1 MRIAGQDFDG
11 GPMLPVPMIRPL
23 TPDEEIRRQKRAEL
37 FLNLSSQLGEQPEI
51 VAEEQDKQFQSGIPA
66 ALTRMAD
73 NRVKKPIDLT
83 GSDPILAKVIED
95 APHRAAYLKDYIAQ
109 WDAFAREAR
118 LFDTPEGPK
127 ASLYELAVRNKAA
140 EKLETETNETAKRNA
155 VMRYMQVRFGDWRDV
170 DDATLRARLRISGDA
185 VGIKTDTWNL
195 DEFRKRG
202 VKEAVDYG
210 ALINMFGV
218 RDVNAALDYAS
229 MDPKEVASAD
239 KNSPIPVLL
248 AKQRVLDDENDELRG
263 QTWWAD
269 TVNAVFQSVPFMAET
284 LLTGPDSLT
293 IRAISRAGYKKFW
306 KEHGLRGIAALL
318 GRGMK
323 DALKVGALRLPAYL
337 PSAAAKAYNESHAG
351 GAVTIPNGFGGAV
364 TEVSDD
370 QVDSFF
376 TRFLSHIFEQY
387 TEVVSE
393 ELGGLMPFG
402 KLDAVLMSKLFR
414 PEIRQAVVRRLAWN
428 PMTRDFVRKAIFNNV
443 PFNGLLGEYAEEEIG
458 NMMSFGATVLMTA
471 FGADLENTPGTT
483 APLMSWSERGRTL
496 VTVGLQTGMIR
507 GSLASV
513 RTWGQGGAA
522 RTILNAAKTK
532 REIEQTNNLVEM
544 VKELPPSQT
553 SVGETKRLL
562 QAVRRGDVTVS
573 VAPDDANEM
582 LSEAVK
588 GKSKEEAKELL
599 RTFADAGVTE
609 ESIAQAKKE
618 GVNLALSHAG
628 LVAIAANK
636 NYKNGNEVKDAILG
650 NAVSLVF
657 GKKVK
662 ELSKDSFTVEQVK
675 ELADRLTRI
684 DKIVSDTR
692 KVVSESFRTAQ
703 KNATDKGSKLGVSY
717 RAFHDFLD
725 VLSFKAAYLARH
737 LKNEEGMERLEQMVK
752 GLSIQFAEDPE
763 KFGTNG
769 ALAQVDNLWTGSA
782 ADYSQPSLQFVGTGE
797 GAQVYG
803 WGLYSSSDEGVARWY
818 AQKDVERKA
827 RLVPQEAEVKVRGEN
842 IKLNRSVSI
851 GDILRKYYPNDEGK
865 QDVLEAIIYASIAH
879 PEYDTKKLVPYIK
892 KLLNY
897 NTSDKARV
905 DNLYSALSSVMEE
918 VEIKPIMP
926 NGDVHHNLY
935 KQTFWPDKE
944 ENLLDWDEDIEAEQA
959 KQILRQA
966 KKERLF
972 DIIPKE
978 EKFSYGDSIIDS
990 TVYLRTYLTGAA
1002 EGETILRGRVLYF
1015 TLEKIFESKK
1025 AASEFLYRAGIDG
1038 VTYIGD
1044 SSGVRNYVAFSDKD
1058 IVIDEHIRYQNGEML
1073 QGAIDLTKF
1082 AESQRAIISLFK
1094 DANAST
1100 LPHESAHW
1108 LKEAME
1114 SLVAAGLA
1122 DEEMAADLQ
1131 SVNDW
1136 LDKQDY
1142 SAEAVGKFA
1151 SNAVKDGVVDK
1162 AQARDEYF
1170 ARAFEQYLQDGKFPE
1185 AATSGLK
1192 SALRS
1197 LTRALQAIYQKALI
1211 MGSPIDDS
1219 IRGFFDG
1226 LFTVDEVVDGTSTV
1240 VAILREV
1247 NAEAIA
1253 LGKDDRAKLEKAVAG
1268 AEKDAESEAWLAA
1281 FQAYLKGLRSG
1292 RRQWRQ
1298 EAKEAYAADKAEQAF
1313 AYVKAGHRLD
1323 EAFLRDILKLD
1334 EDTIAKLKAKR
1345 LVVKG
1350 APVAAEPETV
1360 PANTPAAPAPAG
1372 PATEL
1377 TGDAEQFK
1385 SLSDDAVV
1393 TLPADEVKA
1402 EDILSKLILG
1412 DIGKGGPMRKRL
1424 TIPKNVQVEDALY
1437 KGWQAAVKF
1446 FAKGKPV
1453 TKGELISYVSEAIK
1467 NLGKQGYRDDS
1478 AAPDSLNATIDN
1490 GEGGKTELGD
1500 LIGETDQAVGG
1511 GFSDVETYLDMMSDW
1526 TDTLKEGT
1534 TKREIADILYEL
1546 ADLGEIEPSNA
1557 RIWGVYQERGFG
1569 AAEKTVYN
1577 AIPEVLKSRKDYFKS
1592 QGVRYQTAATN
1603 APADIMKTMKELG
1616 YGDAMALIRDLVS
1629 AVGQKQFIRDFM
1641 SRKEAEYREAFLDAP
1656 EWASETGATRYLNA
1670 LLGAM
1675 KITDGMKFN
1684 ERVKIAREAARRELM
1699 TSGSVR
1705 DIISGERNVAA
1716 SLRTNASL
1724 VLKALKSGKEDKASA
1739 VSAALDMYRNAERLK
1754 AIRALRADIQ
1764 KTANAAR
1771 RVGKMKPGSTVDGD
1785 TLNAV
1790 KSLLKRFGLSSAEPK
1805 WTTGPKDPQCVDDVL
1820 KILMGDNASYI
1831 EERKKW
1837 DRWMNDVIDGKV
1849 APTSYA
1855 NLTPEQ
1861 FYELTDFISF
1871 LRGEGAESLLASKES
1886 FASKLKEA
1894 LDAILQG
1901 LEEHRTGNYTD
1912 HAKKTIVEKLGA
1924 LARSGSHQGKTLLF
1938 MAHFLDGRT
1947 EFYGEHGIGPVR
1959 RFLELPLSEGSSREK
1974 FWYLKMSGEVKPHI
1988 LALMKSAKDRKL
2000 SFAVNNDNRAY
2011 SVVSGEQAAF
2021 ILLNAGMTENRQRL
2035 MMSFGWT
2042 EDELNNNLRQFTKED
2057 FEHAEA
2063 IWASLHELGQELA
2076 KVFYEERHYRMP
2088 QGERVPIELTLADG
2102 TEIVSAG
2109 GYFPLAY
2116 AYVDSK
2122 GKGDTDIME
2131 PVTRV
2136 NRPTRPSAVRERVKE
2151 LEDASLLLDPMILDR
2166 CIRED
2171 ARYIGMWHP
2180 LRLANAIWTDPKFK
2194 KAVITGYGQETYN
2207 ALKALMDNVNNPDK
2221 AEHGFWKDAANR
2233 LSAALAVSALGFK
2246 LPTMAKQYASLTIGA
2261 ERLGSY
2267 FYDAVEYALKNPRG
2281 LRREV
2286 GEMSPFMRDRYNL
2299 IDRDLAVVNDEF
2311 KGPVGKASAKFSRAA
2326 LFGLKWN
2333 DLNVASVQWYAAYQW
2348 AIHNEKENLTESQA
2362 RAYADDFVASTQGAA
2377 RTIDI
2382 PLVQLEA
2389 LGKMLTPFFGPAC
2402 AAANTR
2408 IAGLRNLGKM
2418 GAGERIAFVLDNL
2431 MIPGITMALIA
2442 AVQRGL
2448 FFADDDDDWD
2458 RVRKQSF
2465 IALLT
2470 EPVSGVP
2477 IIQDIADGM
2486 VRSAVTGKPVSTGFF
2501 DVSLLRPAEDTARNA
2516 DELLRHLDNIGYSLY
2531 LGTSIAGILTGMPVV
2546 QVYEEYEKMYQ
2557 WNFGDSKSKKL
2568 KQTLKGGNK
2577 K

>member
-1 MRIAGQDFDG
+1 MRYHAVNA
-11 GPMLPVPMIRPL
+11 PWVPG
-23 TPDEEIRRQKRAEL
+23 DAQKHAEL
-37 FLNLSSQLGEQPEI
+37 MVNLSSQLGEQAEI
-51 VAEEQDKQFQSGIPA
+51 VAAEQDKQRENGVPA
-66 ALTRMAD
+66 NLTRMLD
-73 NRVKKPIDLT
+73 NQ
-83 GSDPILAKVIED
+83 AKRGTTLD
-95 APHRAAYLKDYIAQ
+95 AVEESIIQTIVEQPHTAAYFKDNLGLWNAV
-109 WDAFAREAR
+109 AREGKPTPAEQMNVAR
-118 LFDTPEGPK
+118 DVT
-127 ASLYELAVRNKAA
+127 KAA
-140 EKLETETNETAKRNA
+140 AEIQRDKEIALRDKRDRLAQMDLMAKQNA
-155 VMRYMQVRFGDWRDV
+155 VMRDMIVRFGDWRAV
-170 DDATLRARLRISGDA
+170 DDATLRSRLRISGDA
-185 VGIKTDTWNL
+185 VGIQTDRWNL
-195 DEFRKRG
+195 DDFRKRG
-202 VKEAVDYG
+202 VTEAVDLGNAVNVFGIRDISKAIRAGVYG
-210 ALINMFGV
+210 LTPEELA
-218 RDVNAALDYAS
+218 
-229 MDPKEVASAD
+229 EVD
-239 KNSPIPVLL
+239 ENSPLYKII
-248 AKQRVLDDENDELRG
+248 AKQQMIQEENDALRG

-269 TVNAVFQSVPFMAET
+269 TWNAVLSSVPLMTEMAMTGGGSTTIGT
-284 LLTGPDSLT
+284 L
-293 IRAISRAGYKKFW
+293 AKMGYKEAYKQF
-306 KEHGLRGIAALL
+306 
-318 GRGMK
+318 GMK
-323 DALKVGALRLPAYL
+323 GVAKMVGKGLLEASANGVKRLPFLA
-337 PSAAAKAYNESHAG
+337 PGAAAKAYNENYLG
-351 GAVTIPNGFGGAV
+351 GSVTIPDGNGGATITV
-364 TEVSDD
+364 KDA
-370 QVDSFF
+370 QVDDFF
-376 TRFLSHIFEQY
+376 EGFISQLFQQY
-387 TEVVSE
+387 TEVTSE
-393 ELGGLMPFG
+393 ELGGLIPFG
-402 KLDAVLMSKLFR
+402 NADVTMLSKLFPKEMR
-414 PEIRQAVVRRLAWN
+414 KAVVQKLAWSPLTRNVVRRSIIDN
-428 PMTRDFVRKAIFNNV
+428 I

-483 APLMSWSERGRTL
+483 APLMSWGERGQTAAS
-496 VTVGLQTGMIR
+496 VALQTLLFR
-507 GSLASV
+507 ASTGAV

-522 RTILNAAKTK
+522 RTILDAAKVK
-532 REIEQTNNLVEM
+532 REIEQTDNLVEM
-544 VKELPPSQT
+544 VKELPPFQT
-553 SVGETKRLL
+553 SVGEAKRLL
-562 QAVRRGDVTVS
+562 QTVRRGDVTVS
-573 VAPDDANEM
+573 VAPDDASDM

-599 RTFADAGVTE
+599 QTFADAGVTE
-609 ESIAQAKKE
+609 ESIAQAKKD

-650 NAVSLVF
+650 NAVTLVF

-662 ELSKDSFTVEQVK
+662 ELAKDSFTTEQVK

-692 KVVSESFRTAQ
+692 KVVSQSFRTAQ
-703 KNATDKGSKLGVSY
+703 KNATDKGSKIGVSY

-737 LKNEEGMERLEQMVK
+737 LKNEEGMAKLEQMVE

-763 KFGTNG
+763 KFDANG
-769 ALAQVDNLWTGSA
+769 ALAQVASMTN
-782 ADYSQPSLQFVGTGE
+782 ADGVFVEAEKQGNYNE
-797 GAQVYG
+797 
-803 WGLYSSSDEGVARWY
+803 AR
-818 AQKDVERKA
+818 
-827 RLVPQEAEVKVRGEN
+827 RLVDEAAGYDASKSHGPGGIIKVYHYGTLGNEDFTAD
-842 IKLNRSVSI
+842 RSI
-851 GDILRKYYPNDEGK
+851 HFGTEEAARQRIPGK
-865 QDVLEAIIYASIAH
+865 Q
-879 PEYDTKKLVPYIK
+879 
-892 KLLNY
+892 
-897 NTSDKARV
+897 
-905 DNLYSALSSVMEE
+905 
-918 VEIKPIMP
+918 
-926 NGDVHHNLY
+926 
-935 KQTFWPDKE
+935 
-944 ENLLDWDEDIEAEQA
+944 AE
-959 KQILRQA
+959 
-966 KKERLF
+966 
-972 DIIPKE
+972 
-978 EKFSYGDSIIDS
+978 GIIDS
-990 TVYLRTYLTGAA
+990 AVVYQDEYGMWR
-1002 EGETILRGRVLYF
+1002 
-1015 TLEKIFESKK
+1015 FE
-1025 AASEFLYRAGIDG
+1025 YAGIESDDSYNTEAEARNELAVAANSMANSDYG
-1038 VTYIGD
+1038 DESELDRIHSYFINTDNFLTVPDAMTTEKWDKEIAKAKEQGYRGIRYRNAVEDKGSWSYIVFNPEDMKLADPFTYDDNGNLIPLSQRFNAGNQD
-1044 SSGVRNYVAFSDKD
+1044 
-1058 IVIDEHIRYQNGEML
+1058 IRYQNGEML

-1082 AESQRAIISLFK
+1082 AESQQAIISLFK

-1122 DEEMAADLQ
+1122 DEEMATDLQ

-1211 MGSPIDDS
+1211 MGSHIDDS

-1226 LFTVDEVVDGTSTV
+1226 LFTVDEVVDGTSV
-1240 VAILREV
+1240 LAAVLREV

-1253 LGKDDRAKLEKAVAG
+1253 LGKDDMSKLEKAVAG

-1281 FQAYLKGLRSG
+1281 FQSYLKGLRSG

-1345 LVVKG
+1345 LVAKG
-1350 APVAAEPETV
+1350 ASVAAEPETA
-1360 PANTPAAPAPAG
+1360 PAEAPAAPAPAG

-1385 SLSDDAVV
+1385 NLPDDAVV
-1393 TLPADEVKA
+1393 TLPADEA
-1402 EDILSKLILG
+1402 AAQDILAKLVLG
-1412 DIGKGGPMRKRL
+1412 DTGRGGVMRKRFA
-1424 TIPKNVQVEDALY
+1424 IPKNVQVEDALY
-1437 KGWQAAVKF
+1437 KGYQTAVKF

-1453 TKGELISYVSEAIK
+1453 KKGELISYVSEAIK

-1478 AAPDSLNATIDN
+1478 AAPDSLNATIDD

-1557 RIWGVYQERGFG
+1557 RIWEVYQERGFG

-1577 AIPEVLKSRKDYFKS
+1577 TIPQVLESRRAYFQSK
-1592 QGVRYQTAATN
+1592 GIRYQTAASN
-1603 APADIMKTMKELG
+1603 APAEIMETMKELG
-1616 YGDAMALIRDLVS
+1616 YADAIALIRDLIS

-1739 VSAALDMYRNAERLK
+1739 VSAALNMYRNAERLK

-1764 KTANAAR
+1764 KAANAAR

-1790 KSLLKRFGLSSAEPK
+1790 KSLLKRFGLSSSEPR

-1820 KILMGDNASYI
+1820 KILTGDDASYI

-1837 DRWMNDVIDGKV
+1837 DQWMNDVIDGKV

-1861 FYELTDFISF
+1861 FYELTDFIDF
-1871 LRGEGAESLLASKES
+1871 LRGEGAQSLLASKES

-1894 LDAILQG
+1894 LDTILPS

-1959 RFLELPLSEGSSREK
+1959 RFLQLPLSEGASREK

-2000 SFAVNNDNRAY
+2000 SFAVNNDNRSY
-2011 SVVSGEQAAF
+2011 SVVQGEQAAF
-2021 ILLNAGMTENRQRL
+2021 ILLNAGMTENRQRV
-2035 MMSFGWT
+2035 MESFGWS
-2042 EDELNNNLRQFTKED
+2042 EDELNANLRQFTKED
-2057 FEHAEA
+2057 FEHAKA
-2063 IWASLHELGQELA
+2063 IWKSLHEMGTELA

-2088 QGERVPIELTLADG
+2088 WGEKVPIELTLADG
-2102 TEIVSAG
+2102 TEILSEG

-2116 AYVDSK
+2116 AYHDSK

-2131 PVTRV
+2131 PFTKA
-2136 NRPTRPSAVRERVKE
+2136 NRPSRPAAVHGREEE
-2151 LEDASLLLDPMILDR
+2151 LQDLSLLLDPMVLDR
-2166 CIRED
+2166 SLREN

-2194 KAVITGYGQETYN
+2194 KAVINGYGQETYN

-2221 AEHGFWKDAANR
+2221 AEHGFWKDVANR
-2233 LSAALAVSALGFK
+2233 LSSALAVSALGFK

-2261 ERLGSY
+2261 ERLGPY
-2267 FYDAVEYALKNPRG
+2267 FYEAVEYALKDLRG
-2281 LRREV
+2281 LRDEV
-2286 GEMSPFMRDRYNL
+2286 SDMSPFMRDRYNL
-2299 IDRDLAVVNDEF
+2299 IDRDLSVVNEEF
-2311 KGPVGKASAKFSRAA
+2311 KEPVGKASAKFKRAA
-2326 LFGLKWN
+2326 LWGLKQN

-2362 RAYADDFVASTQGAA
+2362 CAYADDFVASTQGAA
-2377 RTIDI
+2377 RTIDV
-2382 PLVQLEA
+2382 PLVQLET

-2408 IAGLRNLGKM
+2408 IAGLRNIRKM

-2431 MIPGITMALIA
+2431 MIPGLSMALIA

-2470 EPVSGVP
+2470 EPVSGIP

-2516 DELLRHLDNIGYSLY
+2516 DELLHHLDNLGYSLY

-2568 KQTLKGGNK
+2568 KQTLKGGK
-2577 K
+2577 TK

>member
-1 MRIAGQDFDG
+1 MKYHGINA
-11 GPMLPVPMIRPL
+11 PWVPG
-23 TPDEEIRRQKRAEL
+23 DAQKHAEL
-37 FLNLSSQLGEQPEI
+37 MVNLSSQLGEQAEI
-51 VAEEQDKQFQSGIPA
+51 VAAEQDKQHENGTPA
-66 ALTRMAD
+66 NLTRMLD
-73 NRVKKPIDLT
+73 NQ
-83 GSDPILAKVIED
+83 AKRGTTLD
-95 APHRAAYLKDYIAQ
+95 AVEESIIQTIVEQPHTAAYFKDNLGLWNAVAKEGKLTPAEQMNVARDVEKGADELQRRKEVELQGKRDRLAQ
-109 WDAFAREAR
+109 TD
-118 LFDTPEGPK
+118 LM
-127 ASLYELAVRNKAA
+127 
-140 EKLETETNETAKRNA
+140 AKQNA
-155 VMRYMQVRFGDWRDV
+155 VMRDMIVRFGDWRDV
-170 DDATLRARLRISGDA
+170 DDATLRSRLRISGDA
-185 VGIKTDTWNL
+185 VGIQTDRWNL
-195 DEFRKRG
+195 DDFRKRG
-202 VKEAVDYG
+202 VTEAVDFG
-210 ALINMFGV
+210 NAVNVFGV
-218 RDVNAALDYAS
+218 RDIAKAIRTSVYGLTPEELA
-229 MDPKEVASAD
+229 EVD
-239 KNSPIPVLL
+239 ENSPLYKII
-248 AKQRVLDDENDELRG
+248 AKQQMIQEENDALRG

-269 TVNAVFQSVPFMAET
+269 TWNSVLSSVPLMTELAA
-284 LLTGPDSLT
+284 TGGESMS
-293 IRAISRAGYKKFW
+293 IRALATMGYKEAFKQFGTRGVA
-306 KEHGLRGIAALL
+306 KMVGKGLAGAAVN
-318 GRGMK
+318 GMK
-323 DALKVGALRLPAYL
+323 RLPFL
-337 PSAAAKAYNESHAG
+337 VPGAAAKAYNENYLG
-351 GAVTIPNGFGGAV
+351 GSVTIPDGNGGATITV
-364 TEVSDD
+364 KDA
-370 QVDSFF
+370 QVDDFF
-376 TRFLSHIFEQY
+376 EGFISQLFQQY
-387 TEVVSE
+387 TEVTSE
-393 ELGGLMPFG
+393 ELGGLIPFG
-402 KLDAVLMSKLFR
+402 NADVTMLSRLVPAKVRKAFVQKLAWSPLTR
-414 PEIRQAVVRRLAWN
+414 NVVRRSIIDN
-428 PMTRDFVRKAIFNNV
+428 I

-483 APLMSWSERGRTL
+483 APLMSWGERGQTAAS
-496 VTVGLQTGMIR
+496 VALQTLLFR
-507 GSLASV
+507 ASTGAV

-522 RTILNAAKTK
+522 RTILDAAKTK

-573 VAPDDANEM
+573 VAPDDASEM

-599 RTFADAGVTE
+599 RTFADAGVAE
-609 ESIAQAKKE
+609 ESIARAKKD

-657 GKKVK
+657 GKRVK
-662 ELSKDSFTVEQVK
+662 ELAKDSFTTEQVK
-675 ELADRLTRI
+675 EMADRLTRI

-692 KVVSESFRTAQ
+692 KVVSASFRTAQ
-703 KNATDKGSKLGVSY
+703 KNATDKGSKIGVSY

-737 LKNEEGMERLEQMVK
+737 LKNEKGMEKLEQMVK

-763 KFGTNG
+763 KFDANG
-769 ALAQVDNLWTGSA
+769 ALAQVASMTNSDGAFVEAEKQGSYNEAQRLVDEA
-782 ADYSQPSLQFVGTGE
+782 AGYDASKPHGPGGVVKVYHYGTLGNDVFVANQPIHFGTEEAAKQRISGRQVQDMIE
-797 GAQVYG
+797 GADVFQDEYG
-803 WGLYSSSDEGVARWY
+803 RWAWEYDGIESPDTYNTEAEARNELAAAANQMTDSYNWDEGELDSIHAYFINTDNFMATPDMVD
-818 AQKDVERKA
+818 QKGWDRVIAEAKA
-827 RLVPQEAEVKVRGEN
+827 KGYRGIRYRNQYEDKGSWSYIVFN
-842 IKLNRSVSI
+842 PEDMKLADPFTYDDNGNLIPLSQRF
-851 GDILRKYYPNDEGK
+851 NEGN
-865 QDVLEAIIYASIAH
+865 QDV
-879 PEYDTKKLVPYIK
+879 
-892 KLLNY
+892 
-897 NTSDKARV
+897 
-905 DNLYSALSSVMEE
+905 
-918 VEIKPIMP
+918 
-926 NGDVHHNLY
+926 
-935 KQTFWPDKE
+935 
-944 ENLLDWDEDIEAEQA
+944 
-959 KQILRQA
+959 
-966 KKERLF
+966 
-972 DIIPKE
+972 
-978 EKFSYGDSIIDS
+978 
-990 TVYLRTYLTGAA
+990 
-1002 EGETILRGRVLYF
+1002 
-1015 TLEKIFESKK
+1015 
-1025 AASEFLYRAGIDG
+1025 
-1038 VTYIGD
+1038 
-1044 SSGVRNYVAFSDKD
+1044 
-1058 IVIDEHIRYQNGEML
+1058 RYQNGEML

-1082 AESQRAIISLFK
+1082 AESQQAIISLFK

-1131 SVNDW
+1131 SVNEW

-1281 FQAYLKGLRSG
+1281 FQSYLKGLRSG

-1345 LVVKG
+1345 VVAKG
-1350 APVAAEPETV
+1350 TPVAAEPETV
-1360 PANTPAAPAPAG
+1360 PANAPAAPAG

-1393 TLPADEVKA
+1393 SLPADEAKA

-1424 TIPKNVQVEDALY
+1424 AIPKNVQVEDALY

-1478 AAPDSLNATIDN
+1478 AAPDSLNATIDD

-1500 LIGETDQAVGG
+1500 LIGETDHAVGG
-1511 GFSDVETYLDMMSDW
+1511 GFSDAETYLNMMSKW

-1557 RIWGVYQERGFG
+1557 RIWEVYQERGFG

-1577 AIPEVLKSRKDYFKS
+1577 AIPKVLKSRKDYFES
-1592 QGVRYQTAATN
+1592 RGVRYQTAATN
-1603 APADIMKTMKELG
+1603 APVDIIDTMKELG
-1616 YGDAMALIRDLVS
+1616 YADAMALIRDLVS

-1764 KTANAAR
+1764 KAANAAR

-1790 KSLLKRFGLSSAEPK
+1790 KSLLKRFGLSSAEPR
-1805 WTTGPKDPQCVDDVL
+1805 WTTGPNDPQCVDDVL
-1820 KILMGDNASYI
+1820 RLMTGGGEAYLS
-1831 EERKKW
+1831 ERAHWDKW
-1837 DRWMNDVIDGKV
+1837 MQDVIDGRV

-1861 FYELTDFISF
+1861 FYELMDFIDF
-1871 LRGEGAESLLASKES
+1871 LRGEGAESVTSSKES

-1894 LDAILQG
+1894 FDAILPS
-1901 LEEHRTGNYTD
+1901 LEEHRTGSYTD

-1924 LARSGSHQGKTLLF
+1924 LARSASHQGKTLLF

-1959 RFLELPLSEGSSREK
+1959 RFLELPLAEGESRTA
-1974 FWYLKMSGEVKPHI
+1974 FWYLGTSKAVKPHI

-2021 ILLNAGMTENRQRL
+2021 ILLNAGMTENRQRV
-2035 MMSFGWT
+2035 MASFGWT
-2042 EDELNNNLRQFTKED
+2042 EEELNANLRQFTKED

-2063 IWASLHELGQELA
+2063 IWKALHEMGTELA

-2088 QGERVPIELTLADG
+2088 WGEKVPLELTLADG
-2102 TEIVSAG
+2102 TEILSEG

-2116 AYVDSK
+2116 AYHDSK

-2131 PVTRV
+2131 PFTKA
-2136 NRPTRPSAVRERVKE
+2136 NRPARPAAVHGRVE
-2151 LEDASLLLDPMILDR
+2151 EMSDMSLLLDPMVLDR
-2166 CIRED
+2166 SIKEN
-2171 ARYIGMWHP
+2171 ARYIGMWQP

-2194 KAVITGYGQETYN
+2194 KAVITGYGQETYD
-2207 ALKALMDNVNNPDK
+2207 ALEALMDHVNNPDK
-2221 AEHGFWKDAANR
+2221 MEHGRWKDVANR
-2233 LSAALAVSALGFK
+2233 LSSALVVSALGFK

-2261 ERLGSY
+2261 ERLGPY
-2267 FYDAVEYALKNPRG
+2267 FYDAVQLACNDLKKF
-2281 LRREV
+2281 REKV
-2286 GEMSPFMRDRYNL
+2286 ADESPFLRDRYNL
-2299 IDRDLAVVNDEF
+2299 IDRDLSVVNTEF
-2311 KGPVGKASAKFSRAA
+2311 KGPVGKASDKFKQAA

-2333 DLNVASVQWYAAYQW
+2333 DLNVASVQWWAAYQW
-2348 AIHNEKENLTESQA
+2348 ALNNKKENFTKSEA

-2377 RTIDI
+2377 RTIDV
-2382 PLVQLEA
+2382 PAVQLET
-2389 LGKMLTPFFGPAC
+2389 LGKLLTPFFGPAC

-2408 IAGLRNLGKM
+2408 IAGLRNFGKM

-2431 MIPGITMALIA
+2431 MIPGLWMAFIA

-2568 KQTLKGGNK
+2568 KQTLKGGK
-2577 K
+2577 TK